1 MSKNEQLVNQIVGEN
16 IAKYRKQM
24 DMTQIEL
31 AEHLNYSD
39 KAVSKWERGES
50 IPDIDVLLQ
59 ICDIFSISMND
70 LCYQKKVETTNQII
84 SSKKL
89 KHTYVSLLSV
99 GLCWLVATI
108 VFTLLLIFAN
118 ELDGKWLAFIY
129 AIPISGIVLVV
140 LNSKWGK
147 RFWNT
152 IYVSI
157 VVWGTL
163 LSICLTINSSS
174 INWLY
179 LIGIPLEIL
188 TIIWFLFKSK
198 IVEKIHNKRIY
209 KKRK

>member
-1 MSKNEQLVNQIVGEN
+1 MSKNEQSVNQIVGEN

-24 DMTQIEL
+24 DMTQVEL

-70 LCYQKKVETTNQII
+70 LCYQKKVETANQII

-89 KHTYVSLLSV
+89 KHTYVILLSV

-118 ELDGKWLAFIY
+118 GLEGKWLAFIY

-163 LSICLTINSSS
+163 LSICLTINSPS

-198 IVEKIHNKRIY
+198 IIEKIHNIRIY